1 MSVVLASMSMDDPL
15 VYMDT
20 TLISMDESWISMYI
34 YGLSMDD
41 PKISIDLSI
50 MCFFIFQFL
59 TEVVDK

>member
-1 MSVVLASMSMDDPL
+1 MSMDDPL